1 VRQFQFIVQSFA
13 ILVLLIHSI
22 VPHQHHAELSGAAHQ
37 KQHAEASSILDY
49 IALSFHFD
57 HPDGQLEEY
66 TVAQGDIH
74 EVDQFTQ
81 IGDLPSAVVDL
92 VFQVETESE
101 NHFYTAQ
108 VERQNISTSTHSLR
122 GPPSLS

>member
-1 VRQFQFIVQSFA
+1 MQSFA

-22 VPHQHHAELSGAAHQ
+22 VPHQHHAELSDTEHQ
-37 KQHAEASSILDY
+37 KQHVEASSILDY

-66 TVAQGDIH
+66 TVAQGDVH

-81 IGDLPSAVVDL
+81 IGDLPGAVVDV
-92 VFQVETESE
+92 VFHVEAESE
-101 NHFYTAQ
+101 NQFYAYQT
-108 VERQNISTSTHSLR
+108 ERQNVSAIAHSLR

>member
-1 VRQFQFIVQSFA
+1 MRQFQFIVQSFA

-22 VPHQHHAELSGAAHQ
+22 VPHQHHAELSDTEHQ
-37 KQHAEASSILDY
+37 KQHVEASSILDY

-66 TVAQGDIH
+66 TVAQGDVH
-74 EVDQFTQ
+74 EVDQFIQ
-81 IGDLPSAVVDL
+81 LGDLPSAVVDA
-92 VFQVETESE
+92 VFHVEKESE
-101 NHFYTAQ
+101 NQFYAYQT
-108 VERQNISTSTHSLR
+108 ERQNVSASAHSLR